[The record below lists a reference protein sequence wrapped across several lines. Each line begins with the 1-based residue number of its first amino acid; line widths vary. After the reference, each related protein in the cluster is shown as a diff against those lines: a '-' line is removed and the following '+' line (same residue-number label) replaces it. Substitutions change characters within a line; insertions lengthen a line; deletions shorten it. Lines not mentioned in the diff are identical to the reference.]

1 MGNHVGCHKMNA
13 TIALTVRSLRLSG
26 VLLGLIYFYWGFA
39 QWDIAGQT
47 RHPILST
54 VLTISYALL
63 LVAPWTRLLRLRC
76 WAFLFSTFA
85 VFSLWMILAHAV
97 GLLAAIAQ
105 PQIALFGILAMLVI
119 EISQI
124 PVLLIMRIL
133 SRQIPPP
140 PRDARQGAQT

>member
-1 MGNHVGCHKMNA
+1 MNA
-13 TIALTVRSLRLSG
+13 TIALTVRALRLFG
-26 VLLGLIYFYWGFA
+26 VLLGLIYFYWGA
-39 QWDIAGQT
+39 TQWDIAGQT

-76 WAFLFSTFA
+76 WAFLFGTFA

-105 PQIALFGILAMLVI
+105 PQIALFGILAMLVV

-124 PVLLIMRIL
+124 PVLLMMRNL
-133 SRQIPPP
+133 SRQIPPSA
-140 PRDARQGAQT
+140 RDARQGART

>member
-1 MGNHVGCHKMNA
+1 MGNHNGCHKMNA
-13 TIALTVRSLRLSG
+13 IIDFSVRSLRLSG
-26 VLLGLIYFYWGFA
+26 VLLGLIYLYRGVT

-54 VLTISYALL
+54 VLTFIYAIL

-76 WAFLFSTFA
+76 WAVLFGTFA

-105 PQIALFGILAMLVI
+105 PQIALFGILVMLAV

-124 PVLLIMRIL
+124 PVLVIMRNL
-133 SRQIPPP
+133 NRQVPPP
-140 PRDARQGAQT
+140 TRDAEATP

>member
-1 MGNHVGCHKMNA
+1 MNA
-13 TIALTVRSLRLSG
+13 AIALTVRPLRLSG
-26 VLLGLIYFYWGFA
+26 VLLGLIYFYWGVT

-76 WAFLFSTFA
+76 WAFPFGAFA
-85 VFSLWMILAHAV
+85 VFSLWMILAHVV
-97 GLLAAIAQ
+97 GLLAAIAR
-105 PQIALFGILAMLVI
+105 PQIALFGILVMLAV

-124 PVLLIMRIL
+124 PVLLIMRSL
-133 SRQIPPP
+133 NRQIPPST
-140 PRDARQGAQT
+140 RDAEATP

>member
-1 MGNHVGCHKMNA
+1 MNA

-26 VLLGLIYFYWGFA
+26 VLLGLIYSYWGA
-39 QWDIAGQT
+39 TQWDIAGQT
-47 RHPILST
+47 RHPFISTALTFIYAIL
-54 VLTISYALL
+54 LI
-63 LVAPWTRLLRLRC
+63 APWTRLLRLRC
-76 WAFLFSTFA
+76 WAFLFGTFT

-105 PQIALFGILAMLVI
+105 PQIALFGILAMLAV

-124 PVLLIMRIL
+124 PVLLIMRYL

>member
-1 MGNHVGCHKMNA
+1 MNA

-26 VLLGLIYFYWGFA
+26 VLLGLIYFYWGA
-39 QWDIAGQT
+39 TQWDIAGQT
-47 RHPILST
+47 RHPFISTALTFIYAIL
-54 VLTISYALL
+54 LI
-63 LVAPWTRLLRLRC
+63 APWTRLLRLRC
-76 WAFLFSTFA
+76 WAFLFGTFA

-105 PQIALFGILAMLVI
+105 PQIALFGILAMLVV

-124 PVLLIMRIL
+124 PVLLMMRNL

-140 PRDARQGAQT
+140 PRDARQGART

>member
-1 MGNHVGCHKMNA
+1 MNA

-26 VLLGLIYFYWGFA
+26 VLLGLIYFYWGA
-39 QWDIAGQT
+39 TQWDIAGQT
-47 RHPILST
+47 RHPFISTALTFIYAIL
-54 VLTISYALL
+54 LI
-63 LVAPWTRLLRLRC
+63 APWTRLLRLRC

-105 PQIALFGILAMLVI
+105 PQIALFGILAMLVV

-124 PVLLIMRIL
+124 PVLLVMRNFNRKAPPTTRV
-133 SRQIPPP
+133 SRHE
-140 PRDARQGAQT
+140 ART

>member
-1 MGNHVGCHKMNA
+1 MNA

-76 WAFLFSTFA
+76 WAFLFGTFA

-105 PQIALFGILAMLVI
+105 PQIALFGILALLVV

-124 PVLLIMRIL
+124 PVLLVMRNINWK
-133 SRQIPPP
+133 PPP
-140 PRDARQGAQT
+140 AHNPGQQA

>member
-1 MGNHVGCHKMNA
+1 MNA

-105 PQIALFGILAMLVI
+105 PQIALFGILALLVV

-124 PVLLIMRIL
+124 PVLLVMRNINWK
-133 SRQIPPP
+133 PPP
-140 PRDARQGAQT
+140 PTTRDSRHEART

>member
-1 MGNHVGCHKMNA
+1 MNA
-13 TIALTVRSLRLSG
+13 AIALTVRPLRLSG
-26 VLLGLIYFYWGFA
+26 VLLGLIDFYWGVT

-76 WAFLFSTFA
+76 WAFPFGAFA
-85 VFSLWMILAHAV
+85 VFSLWMILAHVV
-97 GLLAAIAQ
+97 GLLAAIAR
-105 PQIALFGILAMLVI
+105 PQIALFGILVMLAV

-124 PVLLIMRIL
+124 PVLLIMRSL
-133 SRQIPPP
+133 NRQVPPST
-140 PRDARQGAQT
+140 RDAEATP

>member
-13 TIALTVRSLRLSG
+13 AIALTVRPLRLSG
-26 VLLGLIYFYWGFA
+26 VLLGLIYFYWGVT

-76 WAFLFSTFA
+76 WAFPFGAFA
-85 VFSLWMILAHAV
+85 VFSLWMILAHVV
-97 GLLAAIAQ
+97 GLLAAIAR
-105 PQIALFGILAMLVI
+105 PQIALFGILVMLAV

-124 PVLLIMRIL
+124 PVLLIMRSL
-133 SRQIPPP
+133 NRQIPPST
-140 PRDARQGAQT
+140 RDAEATP